1 MKRLKLE
8 QETLKSQRIE
18 SVGLLAGGIAHDFN
32 NYLCSIVNN
41 IEIVKGRIVDDG
53 ESEWH
58 LLKAEKV
65 AMNARKL
72 SEQLLT
78 FSKGGKPKME
88 RVNLVDLVKNA
99 TQFALSGSN
108 IRPIFKMESNIPC
121 VQADSGQLD
130 QVFSNLVIN
139 AKQAMPNGGKLKIIV
154 KMSELCGNETTHLQ
168 DGCYIRI
175 EFKDEGVGIPKEL
188 QDKIFDPFFTTKAEG
203 KGLGLTTAL
212 SIIRNHGGDIQV
224 ESQLGIGSSFIVY
237 LPELES
243 EPDDSPEII
252 TSESTDLIRGNVLI
266 MDDDEEIVEVL
277 GTLLSTIGY
286 SVTVTKNGEEAIA
299 AYRKAMEEG
308 QKFMTAIIDLTI
320 KDGMGGKDAI
330 KEILAID
337 PKLKAIVSSG
347 YSNDPILADPKEYG
361 FCAVLTKPYSMK
373 ELRRTIQNVVGLEKA
388 DDVRDQS
395 SSMTAASHISPGLI
409 QTATTQH
416 YKMP

>member
-1 MKRLKLE
+1 
-8 QETLKSQRIE
+8 
-18 SVGLLAGGIAHDFN
+18 
-32 NYLCSIVNN
+32 
-41 IEIVKGRIVDDG
+41 
-53 ESEWH
+53 
-58 LLKAEKV
+58 
-65 AMNARKL
+65 
-72 SEQLLT
+72 
-78 FSKGGKPKME
+78 
-88 RVNLVDLVKNA
+88 
-99 TQFALSGSN
+99 
-108 IRPIFKMESNIPC
+108 MESNIPC

-168 DGCYIRI
+168 DGCYIII
-175 EFKDEGVGIPKEL
+175 EFKDEGVGISKEL

-243 EPDDSPEII
+243 EPDNSPEII
-252 TSESTDLIRGNVLI
+252 TSESTDLMRGNVLI

-277 GTLLSTIGY
+277 GTLLSTIGH

-299 AYRKAMEEG
+299 AYRKAMKEG